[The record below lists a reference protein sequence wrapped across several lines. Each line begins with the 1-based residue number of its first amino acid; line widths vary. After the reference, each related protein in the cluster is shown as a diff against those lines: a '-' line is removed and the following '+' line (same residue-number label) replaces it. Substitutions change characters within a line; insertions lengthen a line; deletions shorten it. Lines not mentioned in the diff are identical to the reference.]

1 MSLAKTEAIRLIE
14 SLPDDCTAEDI
25 QYHLYVRDK
34 VRRGLDAIERGDVAS
49 HEQVKQMVR
58 QWPGSSGPIPR

>member
-1 MSLAKTEAIRLIE
+1 MSPAKTEAIRLIE

-25 QYHLYVRDK
+25 QYHLYVREK
-34 VRRGLDAIERGDVAS
+34 VRRGVAAIDRGEVVP

-58 QWPGSSGPIPR
+58 QWRGM